1 MEDFY
6 PMPAF
11 ATLDVMNIAV
21 SVSWYENALGFRVIF
36 QSPPGSAEE
45 AMMVHLRRD
54 KYQDL
59 LLFSAQDGDMEKRG
73 GGVILN
79 FLPGDEPVEVIV
91 KRASSAGS
99 SKVEGPIDRPW
110 NVKEITV
117 LDPDGYRIRFSDVL
131 DPDKSFDDVIGQV
144 EGEE

>member
-11 ATLDVMNIAV
+11 VTLEVMNIVA
-21 SVSWYENALGFRVIF
+21 SVSWYENALGFRVVF
-36 QSPPGSAEE
+36 QSPPAPAAE

-54 KYQDL
+54 RYQDL
-59 LLFSAQDGDMEKRG
+59 LLFSIQDGDMEKRG

-79 FLPGDEPVEVIV
+79 FLPGDESVIAR
-91 KRASSAGS
+91 RAASAGS

-110 NVKEITV
+110 NVKEITI
-117 LDPDGYRIRFSDVL
+117 LDPDGYRIRFSEVL
-131 DPDKSFDDVIGQV
+131 DPDKSFDDVVGQ
-144 EGEE
+144 GWGGD